1 MATVVMQVYDDGSL
15 VLNNGDLLGASSVH
29 LAAGDVSDTH
39 VAADAGIDASKL
51 EHNKTW
57 FVNQE
62 GTATDRTFQTYIK
75 GSTGTLK
82 HFTVVCG
89 TAPTGSNSVTVD
101 LQIDGVSAL
110 ASAVTLNSGS
120 AANTEY
126 TGTISTVALE
136 DGDRLA
142 VVINETQGGTP
153 AQDCADIGVRIDWD
167 EDYAS

>member
-1 MATVVMQVYDDGSL
+1 MATVVFQVYDDGSA

-51 EHNKTW
+51 EQTKTW

-62 GTATDRTFQTYIK
+62 GTAADRTFQTYIK
-75 GSTGTLK
+75 GSTGTLH
-82 HFTVVCG
+82 HFTIVCG

-101 LQIDGVSAL
+101 LHNDGVSVL
-110 ASAVTLNSGS
+110 SAPVTLNSGS
-120 AANTEY
+120 VAHEPY
-126 TGTISTVALE
+126 DGTISSVALA

-153 AQDCADIGVRIDWD
+153 AQDCADIGVRVDWD